1 MYACVIAD
9 IVERFTGAEAIIMGD
24 VRVTIAAPRPLL
36 PPSSPPP
43 APESPGAPPP
53 LPCPT
58 AVRPQVT
65 YGACCVDDLSALAL
79 GADFMVHYGHSCLV
93 PITTTTV
100 KMLYVFV
107 EISFDPT
114 HVRGTAV
121 ELRYCGGQLLGRG
134 GVEQGCVGRARGA
147 A

>member
-1 MYACVIAD
+1 MSRVACW
-9 IVERFTGAEAIIMGD
+9 G
-24 VRVTIAAPRPLL
+24 
-36 PPSSPPP
+36 
-43 APESPGAPPP
+43 
-53 LPCPT
+53 
-58 AVRPQVT
+58 QVT

-114 HVRGTAV
+114 HVWTRLPPPPISHCFVLSACSRNFCCRN
-121 ELRYCGGQLLGRG
+121 LRPMRVTWRVCA
-134 GVEQGCVGRARGA
+134 GVLPVRFGHVCS
-147 A
+147 